1 MYLIVGLGNPEE
13 EYSKTRHNM
22 GFNAINKIAEQYGI
36 KVTKNKFQGLYES
49 ALIEGEKVIL
59 LKPQTYMNLS
69 GNSVKEF
76 VDFYK
81 ISKEEILVIYDDMD
95 IEPGKIKI
103 RKKGSAGGHNGMKS
117 IVSMLGTEEFTRIR
131 IGIGR
136 PEHNG
141 DDINY
146 VIGSIPEEE
155 IPKLEEGVE
164 KAKKAV
170 IEILKNGVDSA
181 MNKLNYKGKDMIE
194 LIVNKSND
202 TKIIAAVENGK
213 LVEIYEE
220 NEQSQKARNEGN
232 IYIGIVKDIVP
243 GMQAAFVDIGTEKNS
258 FIHVKDVVPQVDEK
272 IEKRIDKKIKDVVK
286 SGEKILI
293 QIQKDSN
300 EKKGARTS
308 THIKLTGKY
317 VILMPNTNI
326 VTISQK
332 IENDKERERL
342 LEIVKKVLPE
352 NTGAIVRTAALKKN
366 GEEIE
371 KDLNQLVEKWKKI
384 KAKFDKA
391 PNKPQLLFKS
401 PSFLE
406 KLILDLPENK
416 IEKIEVNE
424 QKEYEKIRK
433 MLNDI
438 NEKISLELSENIFE
452 KYELEKQIEKTKQRK
467 IWLNCGGFITI
478 DQTEALVAIDVNSGK
493 FTGKNTL
500 EETVYKVNYEATIEI
515 AKQLRLRD
523 IGGIII
529 IDYIDMQ
536 KQENKEKIEKLLKE
550 SLKQDRAKTQVEGFT
565 KLNLME
571 LTRKH
576 ICSHNS

>member
-1 MYLIVGLGNPEE
+1 
-13 EYSKTRHNM
+13 
-22 GFNAINKIAEQYGI
+22 
-36 KVTKNKFQGLYES
+36 
-49 ALIEGEKVIL
+49 
-59 LKPQTYMNLS
+59 
-69 GNSVKEF
+69 
-76 VDFYK
+76 
-81 ISKEEILVIYDDMD
+81 
-95 IEPGKIKI
+95 
-103 RKKGSAGGHNGMKS
+103 
-117 IVSMLGTEEFTRIR
+117 
-131 IGIGR
+131 
-136 PEHNG
+136 
-141 DDINY
+141 
-146 VIGSIPEEE
+146 
-155 IPKLEEGVE
+155 
-164 KAKKAV
+164 
-170 IEILKNGVDSA
+170 
-181 MNKLNYKGKDMIE
+181 MIE

-366 GEEIE
+366 CEEIE

-424 QKEYEKIRK
+424 QKEYEEIRK
-433 MLNDI
+433 MLNDV

-493 FTGKNTL
+493 FTGKSTL

>member
-1 MYLIVGLGNPEE
+1 
-13 EYSKTRHNM
+13 
-22 GFNAINKIAEQYGI
+22 
-36 KVTKNKFQGLYES
+36 
-49 ALIEGEKVIL
+49 
-59 LKPQTYMNLS
+59 
-69 GNSVKEF
+69 
-76 VDFYK
+76 
-81 ISKEEILVIYDDMD
+81 
-95 IEPGKIKI
+95 
-103 RKKGSAGGHNGMKS
+103 
-117 IVSMLGTEEFTRIR
+117 
-131 IGIGR
+131 
-136 PEHNG
+136 
-141 DDINY
+141 
-146 VIGSIPEEE
+146 
-155 IPKLEEGVE
+155 
-164 KAKKAV
+164 
-170 IEILKNGVDSA
+170 
-181 MNKLNYKGKDMIE
+181 MIE

-220 NEQSQKARNEGN
+220 NEQSQKARNEGK

-332 IENDKERERL
+332 IESDKERERL

-366 GEEIE
+366 CEEIE

-424 QKEYEKIRK
+424 QKEYEEIRK

-493 FTGKNTL
+493 FTGKSTL